1 MKLPKTV
8 EFGHLK
14 YDIEPIAELK
24 TDDGTA
30 SGGSFRRGDGK
41 IFIVTTLAEQFQRF
55 ALMHEMIHTMVDSQ
69 GIRLPDDAEE
79 NIIDGLSFGFIQMLC
94 QNPWMHDFFSE

>member
-24 TDDGTA
+24 AEDGTK

-41 IFIVTTLAEQFQRF
+41 IFIVNTLSEQFQRF

-69 GIRLPDDAEE
+69 GICLPDDTEE
-79 NIIDGLSFGFIQMLC
+79 NIIDGLSFGFMQMLH
-94 QNPWMHDFFSE
+94 QNPWMCDFFLE